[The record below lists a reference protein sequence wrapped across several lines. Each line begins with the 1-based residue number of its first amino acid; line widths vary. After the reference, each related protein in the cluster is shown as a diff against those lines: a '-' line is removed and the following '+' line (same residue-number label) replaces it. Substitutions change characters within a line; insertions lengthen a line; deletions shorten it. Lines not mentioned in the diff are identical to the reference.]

1 MTRDEF
7 IQECNRMGTA
17 AVRWTLANKG
27 KYDTEKWI
35 TIGKDARG
43 KLLST
48 YDEMAE
54 EIERTNNDMVWA
66 ATKMSD
72 METAMDAIHNKVD
85 ELRKENDRL
94 MDKIDEQRAEM
105 EAYRL
110 ICNCKAGKEINNE

>member
-7 IQECNRMGTA
+7 KCLLDKIDVDAYTGGYYFPRMWRETQTGIENA
-17 AVRWTLANKG
+17 KN
-27 KYDTEKWI
+27 
-35 TIGKDARG
+35 
-43 KLLST
+43 KLLSA

-72 METAMDAIHNKVD
+72 METSMDAIHNKVD

-110 ICNCKAGKEINNE
+110 ICNCKTGEEVNNE